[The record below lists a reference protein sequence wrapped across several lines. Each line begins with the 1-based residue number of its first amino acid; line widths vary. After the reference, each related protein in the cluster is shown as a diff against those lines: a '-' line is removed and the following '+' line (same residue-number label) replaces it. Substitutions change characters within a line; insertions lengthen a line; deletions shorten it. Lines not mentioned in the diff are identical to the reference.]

1 MHLTH
6 YVKGLVQSRKGVKP
20 MSIEI
25 TKGVIEYSKMKQ
37 GDSYFCIN
45 GRRSNF
51 KVKEFACN
59 DGTDKILI
67 DSELVEKLQII
78 REYFGKPVII
88 NSAYRTS
95 TYNKKVGGATN
106 SQHVLGKA
114 ADIRIASVKPSTVAD
129 FAKKIGFRGV
139 GIYSWGCHLDTR
151 VNTSY
156 WNG

>member
-1 MHLTH
+1 
-6 YVKGLVQSRKGVKP
+6 
-20 MSIEI
+20 MSIEL

-37 GDSYFCIN
+37 GDEYFYIN

-78 REYFGKPVII
+78 REHFAKPLFI

-95 TYNKKVGGATN
+95 TYNKQVGGANN

-114 ADIRIASVKPSTVAD
+114 ADVRIPNIAPTKIAE
-129 FAKKIGFRGV
+129 FAKQIGFRGV

-151 VNTSY
+151 VNKSY